1 MLREM
6 RIEDCFH
13 SFFTDCR
20 FARRQLQK
28 SPIFTTVAA
37 LTLALGIGSSTA
49 IFSTIDG
56 TLLHPYPYKNAE
68 RLATFTV
75 FSAEQFRAWR
85 FPARAFVD
93 FKERNH
99 TFDDMFG
106 LVYREVRFTSANGS
120 EEFSGGSV
128 TPGTFEA
135 LGIAPLFGR
144 GLSADDY
151 RPGAPPVFVIS
162 YGLWTKLFNRAPT
175 CLATLTGSTVLPW
188 PLWASCQR
196 VFKSAGAIFGFLST

>member
-28 SPIFTTVAA
+28 SPIFTTVAF

-68 RLATFTV
+68 RLATFSV

-85 FPARAFVD
+85 VAARAFVD
-93 FKERNH
+93 LKGRNH
-99 TFDDMFG
+99 TFDDMFV
-106 LVYREVRFTSANGS
+106 LVHLP
-120 EEFSGGSV
+120 FSSSV
-128 TPGTFEA
+128 TAFGPNSS
-135 LGIAPLFGR
+135 IAP
-144 GLSADDY
+144 
-151 RPGAPPVFVIS
+151 
-162 YGLWTKLFNRAPT
+162 PT
-175 CLATLTGSTVLPW
+175 CLATPTGSTVLPW